1 MKVLSYIVIILTLFL
16 TSFQVWSA
24 EKSPIRYVNPLIGSG
39 GNGNVSPIAGVPFGM
54 AQVGPD
60 TNTGGS
66 GYRYTDNQIL
76 GFSHFHKSGGGCSDF
91 LDILFQPVPGFL
103 WKGSAVYPANG
114 FAFVFSHSQ
123 EHAVPGNYNVTLDQ
137 SKVNVSITAT
147 SRCAFHHYTFPK
159 PGINHVTI
167 DLKHGATGGC
177 TIVPKDNYDT
187 VKISSLRIVDDHT
200 IEGCRVSEGQAKEAH
215 GYFYAMFSK
224 PFTTTA
230 LYKNRQI
237 IDKALFLEG
246 IDIRSILTFQMKDKN
261 DLYVKVGLST
271 VSTEGAKR
279 NLTKEIPGWNF
290 NEVKTQAQR
299 EWNKELSKIS
309 IEDKN
314 EKRKEIFYTSLYYT
328 KMYPMLSSDVDG
340 QYRGPDHQVH
350 IAEGFNYYGGHIG
363 FWDTYRAAYPLLT
376 VTNPDVANDLVKTC
390 LAFFSDCRQLP
401 ILVVAG
407 NETYQMTG
415 LHVMPFI
422 ADCYRKGIRN
432 YDADAVF
439 EAMKSTA
446 MRDTTGFSMRYF
458 TGLKNY
464 KKYGY
469 IPAELEVESVA
480 RTLDYAYDDWC
491 IAQMAKMLGKEQ
503 DYDYFLKRSTSYR
516 NVFDPSIGLMRGRFA
531 DGTWRTPFDPFAS
544 SHRRDDFCEG
554 NSWQW
559 SFSVA
564 HDVKGLSQLMG
575 GNKKLIA
582 KLDTFFHLSSKIT
595 GENASTDISGMIGQY
610 AHGNEPGHHT
620 IYMYSYLGQP
630 WKTQQYVHQ
639 VLTTLYDNTPD
650 GICGNEDTGQMSA
663 WYVLSSMGFYPVRH
677 GDGTY
682 VIGSP
687 SYKKVRI
694 NLPNGKHLILKTNNL
709 SDANIYIQ
717 SMKMNGNQYSK
728 NYFQHDELT
737 RGGEIIFEMGME
749 PNACWGTD
757 DADFPPSMFD
767 ELKQD
772 KLTL

>member
-1 MKVLSYIVIILTLFL
+1 
-16 TSFQVWSA
+16 
-24 EKSPIRYVNPLIGSG
+24 
-39 GNGNVSPIAGVPFGM
+39 
-54 AQVGPD
+54 
-60 TNTGGS
+60 
-66 GYRYTDNQIL
+66 
-76 GFSHFHKSGGGCSDF
+76 
-91 LDILFQPVPGFL
+91 
-103 WKGSAVYPANG
+103 
-114 FAFVFSHSQ
+114 
-123 EHAVPGNYNVTLDQ
+123 
-137 SKVNVSITAT
+137 
-147 SRCAFHHYTFPK
+147 
-159 PGINHVTI
+159 VTI

-177 TIVPKDNYDT
+177 TIVPEDNYDT
-187 VKISSLRIVDDHT
+187 VKISSLRIIDDHT

-215 GYFYAMFSK
+215 AYFYAVFSK
-224 PFTTTA
+224 SFTTAA
-230 LYKNRQI
+230 LYKNRQQ
-237 IDKALFLEG
+237 IDGSMFLEG
-246 IDIRSILTFQMKDKN
+246 TDIRSVLSFQMKDKT

-271 VSTEGAKR
+271 VSTGGAKT
-279 NLTKEIPGWNF
+279 NLIKEIPGWNF
-290 NEVKTQAQR
+290 DEVKKQAQR
-299 EWNKELSKIS
+299 VWERELSKIS
-309 IEDKN
+309 IEDRN
-314 EKRKEIFYTSLYYT
+314 EKRKEIFYTSLYFT

-376 VTNPDVANDLVKTC
+376 ITNPDIANDLVKTC
-390 LAFFSDCRQLP
+390 LAFFNDCGQLP
-401 ILVVAG
+401 VLVVAG

-432 YDADAVF
+432 YNANAVF

-458 TGLKNY
+458 NGLKNY

-469 IPAELEVESVA
+469 IPAELEMESVA

-491 IAQMAKMLGKEQ
+491 IAQMAKMLGKKQ
-503 DYDYFLKRSTSYR
+503 DYDYFLKRSSSYR
-516 NVFDPSIGLMRGRFA
+516 NVFDPSTGLMRGRLA
-531 DGTWRTPFDPFAS
+531 DGSWRKPFDPFAS

-564 HDVKGLSQLMG
+564 HDVKGLAHLMG

-582 KLDTFFHLSSKIT
+582 KLDTFFHLSSIIT

-620 IYMYSYLGQP
+620 IYVYSYLGQP

-639 VLTTLYDNTPD
+639 VLTTLYDNTPE

-663 WYVLSSMGFYPVRH
+663 WYIFSSMGFYPVRH

-687 SYKKVRI
+687 SYRKVRI
-694 NLPNGKHLILKTNNL
+694 NLPDGKQLILKTNHL
-709 SDANIYIQ
+709 SDDNIYIQ
-717 SMKMNGNQYSK
+717 SVKMNGKPYSK
-728 NYFQHDELT
+728 DWFQHNELMKGCKVT
-737 RGGEIIFEMGME
+737 FDMGIE
-749 PNACWGTD
+749 PNFCWGTD
-757 DADFPPSMFD
+757 DADSPPSLFD
-767 ELKQD
+767 ELK
-772 KLTL
+772 